1 MCPIRNRQLQTN
13 EKIYALF
20 PRCPTIL
27 VKCSQ
32 GCGKAAEY
40 LENLTG
46 QLPEEPTKEQTGSN
60 RHPRPRPQA
69 ESDTEGPPPA
79 LLLFTFPPEPRVFS
93 GFNLS
98 LGHTGETDLG
108 RGRPGRLRPARSSA
122 KGEALC
128 DWRSGQAGDRD
139 APMGGT
145 SFPPW
150 ATHLKSKVPCYSLPG
165 ELWITTQTEGAR

>member
-1 MCPIRNRQLQTN
+1 MCPIRNTQLQTN

-20 PRCPTIL
+20 PRCPAIL

-32 GCGKAAEY
+32 DRGKAAEC

-46 QLPEEPTKEQTGSN
+46 QLPKEPTKEQTGSS

-79 LLLFTFPPEPRVFS
+79 LLLFTFPPEPGVFS

-98 LGHTGETDLG
+98 LGHNGETDLG
-108 RGRPGRLRPARSSA
+108 RGRPG
-122 KGEALC
+122 
-128 DWRSGQAGDRD
+128 D
-139 APMGGT
+139 
-145 SFPPW
+145 
-150 ATHLKSKVPCYSLPG
+150 
-165 ELWITTQTEGAR
+165 